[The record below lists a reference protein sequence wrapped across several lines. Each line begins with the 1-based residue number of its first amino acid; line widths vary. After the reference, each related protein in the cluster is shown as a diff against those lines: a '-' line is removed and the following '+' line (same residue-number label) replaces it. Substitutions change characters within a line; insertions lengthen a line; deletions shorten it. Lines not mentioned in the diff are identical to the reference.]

1 MSDTQPTEDDLNAA
15 EMATFIT
22 ADEPKVDEDAP
33 DTDDEGDQDSD
44 VDLDSDEGDGADTD
58 ADPDAELDGD
68 GDNDPVD
75 DEPKRRRSG
84 AERYRRQ
91 RERAEAAERKAYELE
106 MRLAALERGEKP
118 QPTPDLTNG
127 PIDVNN
133 TAVKEPNPGDY
144 TYGDLDPRFIADLA
158 DFKAEQKIAALRQEM
173 QATEQQKA
181 AEREAQQIK
190 ARAEQTAQVG
200 SERYA
205 DFNEVVIEGAEE
217 GEWPLTQP
225 MLEAAL
231 DSDKGAD
238 ILYYLASNPTEAE
251 KVAAMNVRQLDRWM
265 GRMEAQFDRPAP
277 RKASKAPPPVNSA
290 RGSGGRFA
298 ADPATSDF
306 AAFEKMARQGK

>member
-15 EMATFIT
+15 EMATFIPGEPT
-22 ADEPKVDEDAP
+22 EPVEEAPEAAETDEEVEEQAEVEEEGDEDAEEASESEE
-33 DTDDEGDQDSD
+33 T
-44 VDLDSDEGDGADTD
+44 
-58 ADPDAELDGD
+58 
-68 GDNDPVD
+68 

-91 RERAEAAERKAYELE
+91 RERAEAAEARA
-106 MRLAALERGEKP
+106 AALEARIAALEAGKKP
-118 QPTPDLTNG
+118 DDTPDLTKG
-127 PIDVNN
+127 PISVKNDDI
-133 TAVKEPNPGDY
+133 KEPDPSNYD
-144 TYGDLDPRFIADLA
+144 YGDLDPRYIADLA

-181 AEREAQQIK
+181 AMREAEQIK
-190 ARAEQTAQVG
+190 TRAEQTAQVG

-251 KVAAMNVRQLDRWM
+251 KVAAMSVRELDRWV

-277 RKASKAPPPVNSA
+277 RKVSKAPPPVNSA
-290 RGSGGRFA
+290 RGSGGKFSA
-298 ADPATSDF
+298 NPATTDF
-306 AAFEKMARQGK
+306 AAFEKLAQQKV

>member
-1 MSDTQPTEDDLNAA
+1 MSDTQPTEDELNAA

-22 ADEPKVDEDAP
+22 GEPPEQASEDENEAVEAEEGEDQADEDENEAEEGDEDAEEASESEE
-33 DTDDEGDQDSD
+33 T
-44 VDLDSDEGDGADTD
+44 
-58 ADPDAELDGD
+58 
-68 GDNDPVD
+68 

-91 RERAEAAERKAYELE
+91 RERAEAAEARA
-106 MRLAALERGEKP
+106 AALEARIAALEAGKKP
-118 QPTPDLTNG
+118 DDTPDLTKG
-127 PIDVNN
+127 PISVKNDDI
-133 TAVKEPNPGDY
+133 KEPDPSNYD
-144 TYGDLDPRFIADLA
+144 YGDLDPRYIADLA

-181 AEREAQQIK
+181 AMREAEQIK
-190 ARAEQTAQVG
+190 TRAEQTAQVG

-238 ILYYLASNPTEAE
+238 ILYYLASNPKEAE
-251 KVAAMNVRQLDRWM
+251 QVANMDQRQLDRWV

-290 RGSGGRFA
+290 RGSGGKFSA
-298 ADPATSDF
+298 NPATSDF
-306 AAFEKMARQGK
+306 AAFEKLAQGKG

>member
-1 MSDTQPTEDDLNAA
+1 
-15 EMATFIT
+15 MATFIT
-22 ADEPKVDEDAP
+22 GEPPEQASEDENEAVEAEEGEEEAPEDENEAEEGDEDAEEASESEE
-33 DTDDEGDQDSD
+33 T
-44 VDLDSDEGDGADTD
+44 
-58 ADPDAELDGD
+58 
-68 GDNDPVD
+68 

-91 RERAEAAERKAYELE
+91 RERAEAAEARA
-106 MRLAALERGEKP
+106 AALEARIAALEAGKKP
-118 QPTPDLTNG
+118 DDTPDLTKG
-127 PIDVNN
+127 PIGVKNSDI
-133 TAVKEPNPGDY
+133 KEPDPSNYD
-144 TYGDLDPRFIADLA
+144 YGDLDPRYIADLA

-181 AEREAQQIK
+181 AMREAEQIK
-190 ARAEQTAQVG
+190 TRAEQTAQVG

-238 ILYYLASNPTEAE
+238 ILYYLASNPKEAE
-251 KVAAMNVRQLDRWM
+251 QVANMDMRQLDRWV

-277 RKASKAPPPVNSA
+277 RKVSKAPPPVNSA
-290 RGSGGRFA
+290 RGSGGKFTA
-298 ADPATSDF
+298 NPATSDF
-306 AAFEKMARQGK
+306 AAFERLAQGKG

>member
-1 MSDTQPTEDDLNAA
+1 MSDTQPTEDELNAA

-22 ADEPKVDEDAP
+22 GEPSEQAPEDENGAVEAEEAPEDENEAEEGDEDAEEASESEE
-33 DTDDEGDQDSD
+33 T
-44 VDLDSDEGDGADTD
+44 
-58 ADPDAELDGD
+58 
-68 GDNDPVD
+68 

-91 RERAEAAERKAYELE
+91 RERAEAAEARA
-106 MRLAALERGEKP
+106 AALEARIAALEAGKKSGD
-118 QPTPDLTNG
+118 TPDLTKG
-127 PIDVNN
+127 PIS
-133 TAVKEPNPGDY
+133 VKNDDIREPDPSNYD
-144 TYGDLDPRFIADLA
+144 YGDLDPRYIADLA

-181 AEREAQQIK
+181 AMREAEQIK
-190 ARAEQTAQVG
+190 TRAEQTAQVG

-205 DFNEVVIEGAEE
+205 DFNEVVIEGAED

-238 ILYYLASNPTEAE
+238 ILYYLASNPKEAE
-251 KVAAMNVRQLDRWM
+251 QVAGMDQRQLDRWV
-265 GRMEAQFDRPAP
+265 GRMEVQFDRPAP

-290 RGSGGRFA
+290 RGSGGKFSA
-298 ADPATSDF
+298 NPATSDF
-306 AAFEKMARQGK
+306 AAFEKLAQGKV